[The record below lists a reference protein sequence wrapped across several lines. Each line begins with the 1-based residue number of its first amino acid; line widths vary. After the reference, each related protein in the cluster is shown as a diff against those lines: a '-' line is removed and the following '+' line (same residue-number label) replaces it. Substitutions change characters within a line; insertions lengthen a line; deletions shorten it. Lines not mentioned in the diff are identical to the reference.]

1 MAAVGAHQG
10 VWRGSG
16 GGRFYGSVGLR
27 VYGSTGLWAY
37 GSTGLRVYS
46 SMGLWV
52 YGSMGLWAYG
62 SAATACFH
70 HPQSIVLITY
80 SMQPIPS
87 VDASASDASAT
98 RRASTLCT
106 AW

>member
-1 MAAVGAHQG
+1 
-10 VWRGSG
+10 
-16 GGRFYGSVGLR
+16 
-27 VYGSTGLWAY
+27 
-37 GSTGLRVYS
+37 
-46 SMGLWV
+46 MGLWV

-106 AW
+106 AWVLSDQYYRLWMVKTSGHCRPVGPQTRRPVDP